1 MVASTF
7 SRNSLRES
15 SRGPVEST
23 HSYHSGFHIKNE
35 REEISDDR
43 FVEGSFLNE
52 EESSVQSKSITT
64 TTNADSDERHK
75 NPNYNGNKSHDGN
88 NSFKIAEREDI
99 FVTRMK
105 IIVVLSLVLSSTALA
120 LVIFFLAR
128 REELDHFQSEVS
140 KQSFFF

>member
-64 TTNADSDERHK
+64 TTNAESPPCLCHHYYYIYIYIYHQKDGSNVAIDS
-75 NPNYNGNKSHDGN
+75 
-88 NSFKIAEREDI
+88 
-99 FVTRMK
+99 
-105 IIVVLSLVLSSTALA
+105 
-120 LVIFFLAR
+120 
-128 REELDHFQSEVS
+128 
-140 KQSFFF
+140 